1 MYPRSNNQLLD
12 WLCICGVFLYLT
24 QVWREQSVWR
34 HLNCGISTWPVG
46 GQSSLC
52 CSRHQP
58 AVWPSLLPRVLTQTQ
73 GGGEE
78 VPSLEWWIRPG
89 LCWDVSL
96 CSGVS
101 EMYWKCPSLY
111 TDSHEQWQLPD
122 LHSLTKILNYTDIK
136 VLISR
141 YFTLFLLYWCYSYV
155 NTSQFQL
162 GPGFCHLIL
171 NPQELVPCV
180 HIFRNRPMQMTVLKL
195 HRCLAE

>member
-1 MYPRSNNQLLD
+1 MHLRCVSVFNTSLEGTICLETSELWHFCMTSWRAEFTLLQSSPASCLAFPAATSPHPNAGRRGRSALS
-12 WLCICGVFLYLT
+12 GVMDKARSVL
-24 QVWREQSVWR
+24 RCQSVLW
-34 HLNCGISTWPVG
+34 S
-46 GQSSLC
+46 
-52 CSRHQP
+52 
-58 AVWPSLLPRVLTQTQ
+58 
-73 GGGEE
+73 E
-78 VPSLEWWIRPG
+78 
-89 LCWDVSL
+89 WDVL
-96 CSGVS
+96 KVS
-101 EMYWKCPSLY
+101 QFASSMY

-141 YFTLFLLYWCYSYV
+141 YFTLFLLYWCYSYM